1 MIGPWCGWERRPLVA
16 HWLWLQVLLLFF
28 NVLMLNKDWDL
39 PQLHSVFGNFR
50 FWLQNIWV
58 LIEAEMK
65 ASGDSVVQVLE
76 VLIRGSRV
84 HSHQTTA
91 TKPLLRTRPQ
101 LTHDKGV
108 ISIMI
113 QWMFHMKTSWCMD
126 CGCGVRWGESIQD
139 PDLGLT
145 SPKTQS
151 SGVFLWVC
159 MIAML
164 EKPDQFTA
172 PSGDVSAVQQF
183 IKPNSLCLSL
193 SLYASLSFSLS
204 FSLALLYLSGSL
216 GWTRFWRIFHRT
228 FMSLPD
234 QQDEESF
241 HFLKVQVLG
250 AGSNS
255 HAENKSAG

>member
-1 MIGPWCGWERRPLVA
+1 
-16 HWLWLQVLLLFF
+16 
-28 NVLMLNKDWDL
+28 MLNKDWDL

-76 VLIRGSRV
+76 VLIRRSRV

-108 ISIMI
+108 ISITI
-113 QWMFHMKTSWCMD
+113 QWMFHMKTSWWMD
-126 CGCGVRWGESIQD
+126 CGVRWGESIQD

-193 SLYASLSFSLS
+193 SLYVCISFFLTQFLSRSLVPFWKFRMNQILKD
-204 FSLALLYLSGSL
+204 FPQNLYEF
-216 GWTRFWRIFHRT
+216 TRPTRWRIFS
-228 FMSLPD
+228 FS
-234 QQDEESF
+234 ES
-241 HFLKVQVLG
+241 
-250 AGSNS
+250 AGSWCWIKLS
-255 HAENKSAG
+255 CWK